1 MPQIHTNKK
10 QQRQEFQPVFTN
22 ASSFLSQ
29 KAPEDSTST
38 LPVDSISLQQESSE
52 IYKKLNFYRQK
63 AMVPNTEKS
72 TRNWIAKFEEF
83 RKNYNYVIPLD
94 KITDSELI
102 EQQVCEYI
110 AQMSKKKNAG
120 EYKANTVKQAV
131 DAINRHL
138 VKFSPIHGINLHDK
152 YKFLDLWT
160 VLHGKMKDLQ
170 EKGFGEK
177 EGSMA
182 LTAQQVQE
190 ILADNFLNTNTL
202 KAFYIEYF
210 FEMQL
215 ILHVMVENTTTFV
228 LINFNLY
235 LMVVYFFGIIVAKTT
250 NVELKEVFHKIFTF
264 LQIQKQLMI
273 SINIF
278 QNVLMVLLKNFIYKL
293 INFGVKLEFGI
304 KKNIVVSIE

>member
-190 ILADNFLNTNTL
+190 ILADYKYPWRPF
-202 KAFYIEYF
+202 
-210 FEMQL
+210 
-215 ILHVMVENTTTFV
+215 ILS
-228 LINFNLY
+228 
-235 LMVVYFFGIIVAKTT
+235 
-250 NVELKEVFHKIFTF
+250 IFS
-264 LQIQKQLMI
+264 KC
-273 SINIF
+273 N
-278 QNVLMVLLKNFIYKL
+278 
-293 INFGVKLEFGI
+293 
-304 KKNIVVSIE
+304 